1 MGLGLV
7 FLLILT
13 QLRNNDL
20 SFTQIMMEHA
30 EDQLFNGYLRRN
42 MARIVTKVKVR
53 EILPHLPCLTQSD
66 REQIEVKRDHTGNY
80 NAMELLLCY
89 LRRKDNW
96 LEEFLS
102 GLRSCDHSA
111 LAVQIQEE
119 YETLKVQCNGNGLAP
134 LDPVSDGSCQPPLD
148 PSTTAAP
155 EAETPVLAKPPP
167 AGTEANGEAL
177 ANHTDALLVPA
188 QSIPEQ
194 PAASSQTPN
203 GESGAVPSTLSE
215 APSPDVPSPAIPPPD
230 PQGLPEEATVQN
242 TSPPD
247 TTTELNNAADKPAED
262 SMSADGQEKDQHIC
276 TMAANLIQEAVGV
289 VATLTAQDATDGP
302 QAPSCVGGNSKD
314 VEGSLK
320 TPAIQTSVHS
330 VQVHRPFDSPSTFPP
345 IPEEGPSS
353 GDSVSLESTST
364 VSRPSPENVIQ
375 NDIEIVVPSDTE
387 SKALVDSDGSHGDT
401 CVTPGDKETVAPGD
415 AESVASGNEENASS
429 DDIKNVT
436 PENEDISVPDNK
448 TIAQNSEVDNVGSG
462 NTESTDPSK
471 EESVVPDDKVEV
483 AAIDREGLSSD
494 ETEISGHRES
504 NECDSPALSNSS
516 PENVSNDSVSSDDVQ
531 EKAVQDI
538 VEGVDQNV
546 SKEKNKEIDLPS
558 APTSNSSEISY
569 PGEAHSGAPGGC
581 DREAHDGGES
591 GVGEG
596 ENGAI
601 IEGDIEAHG
610 NTDRGELEKKDG
622 EAPANKDSEDC
633 GEADSG
639 VSGEGEGGATA
650 EEDSE
655 TPPGEEEGWVF
666 EGDSKTNVEGDSEAH
681 DDREGWVFEGDSKTH
696 VKGDGGA
703 LGDSD
708 IKESGEAESET
719 SGEEDNK
726 EDQDDTKNDDP
737 REGDSGP
744 PGGGG
749 SGASGAGGSGAPGNT
764 DSGAPGEGDRETPG
778 EGGNETPGNTDTGA
792 SGEGGQKR
800 GSGTTDNTDN
810 GAARKEEGG
819 GHDDSKAQSG
829 APGEGDRET
838 PGEGGN
844 ETPEN
849 TDTGAS
855 GEGGQKGVSGATD
868 NTDNEATRKEDGG
881 GHDDSKAQKE
891 SLCSSTKPEGHVTFV
906 SLASHIP
913 KSETPNEWKSTEP
926 TYEEL
931 VENQYNS
938 NHREISLPPSILPN
952 HSPGTVPSNKMEGVT
967 LGNKQPLHIEHEES
981 QYSSVHLKISLNST
995 ESFLPSTGTLTP
1007 DNFGSAKSNGTTSS
1021 NKQQAEN
1028 HCNSAH
1034 LTISLS
1040 SAVSPNHKPDTV
1052 TPGDT
1057 VSLTTHKAVENHH
1070 NSVNNNEQDEMK
1082 QELSVSDD
1090 PAIQNH
1096 LASDE
1101 TPEGAVKRK
1110 NNPSLD
1116 VPEQPQLIGSTA
1128 SGNYYVPAAAV
1139 AGVVAAAMLW
1149 QLKK

>member
-1 MGLGLV
+1 MDLGLV

-134 LDPVSDGSCQPPLD
+134 LDSASDGSCQPPFD
-148 PSTTAAP
+148 PSTTADP
-155 EAETPVLAKPPP
+155 EAETPVLATPLP
-167 AGTEANGEAL
+167 ADAEPNDETL
-177 ANHTDALLVPA
+177 ANHTDA
-188 QSIPEQ
+188 
-194 PAASSQTPN
+194 
-203 GESGAVPSTLSE
+203 
-215 APSPDVPSPAIPPPD
+215 
-230 PQGLPEEATVQN
+230 
-242 TSPPD
+242 SPPGAARGNYSSEYQS
-247 TTTELNNAADKPAED
+247 TRHGTTELNNAADKPAED
-262 SMSADGQEKDQHIC
+262 STSADSQEKDQHIC
-276 TMAANLIQEAVGV
+276 AMAANLIQEAVGV

-345 IPEEGPSS
+345 IPEEGQSS
-353 GDSVSLESTST
+353 GDSFNLESTST

-375 NDIEIVVPSDTE
+375 NDTEIVAPSDTE
-387 SKALVDSDGSHGDT
+387 SKALVDSGGSPGDA
-401 CVTPGDKETVAPGD
+401 CVTPDDKEMV
-415 AESVASGNEENASS
+415 
-429 DDIKNVT
+429 DIKSVT

-448 TIAQNSEVDNVGSG
+448 TIGQISDVDNVGSG
-462 NTESTDPSK
+462 NAESTDPSK

-483 AAIDREGLSSD
+483 ATIDREGLSSD
-494 ETEISGHRES
+494 DTEISGHPES

-546 SKEKNKEIDLPS
+546 PKEKNKEIDLPS

-581 DREAHDGGES
+581 DREAHDGES

-596 ENGAI
+596 VNGAI
-601 IEGDIEAHG
+601 IEGDSEAHR
-610 NTDRGELEKKDG
+610 NTDRGELEKEDG
-622 EAPANKDSEDC
+622 EAPANKDSEAC

-666 EGDSKTNVEGDSEAH
+666 EGDSKTCVEGDSEAH

-708 IKESGEAESET
+708 IKEPGEAESES

-726 EDQDDTKNDDP
+726 EDQDDAKNDDP

-800 GSGTTDNTDN
+800 
-810 GAARKEEGG
+810 
-819 GHDDSKAQSG
+819 
-829 APGEGDRET
+829 
-838 PGEGGN
+838 
-844 ETPEN
+844 
-849 TDTGAS
+849 
-855 GEGGQKGVSGATD
+855 VSGATD
-868 NTDNEATRKEDGG
+868 NTDNGAASKEDGG
-881 GHDDSKAQKE
+881 GHDDSKAHSGAPGERDREAPGEEGGSEAPENTDNGTPSEADSEVPEEGDTALPDSTDSEAQGDAISGALGERDRETPGEEGE
-891 SLCSSTKPEGHVTFV
+891 SGTLCNTDSRGPNEADNEAPGAGETGPPEEAGIIVPNDANLHTQNELEETLCSSTKPEGNVTFV
-906 SLASHIP
+906 SLASQVP
-913 KSETPNEWKSTEP
+913 KSEMPNEWKSTEP

-938 NHREISLPPSILPN
+938 NHQEISLPPSILPN

-967 LGNKQPLHIEHEES
+967 PGNKQPLHIEHEEN

-1040 SAVSPNHKPDTV
+1040 STVSPNHKPDTV
-1052 TPGDT
+1052 APGDT

-1082 QELSVSDD
+1082 QELIVTDD

-1096 LASDE
+1096 LASDG
-1101 TPEGAVKRK
+1101 TPEGAVERK
-1110 NNPSLD
+1110 NNPSLE
-1116 VPEQPQLIGSTA
+1116 VPEQPELIGSTA